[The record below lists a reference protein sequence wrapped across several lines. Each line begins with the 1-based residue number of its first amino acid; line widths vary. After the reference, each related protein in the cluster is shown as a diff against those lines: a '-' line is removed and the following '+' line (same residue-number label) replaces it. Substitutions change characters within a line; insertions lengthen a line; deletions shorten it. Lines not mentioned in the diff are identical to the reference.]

1 MKMSKMMLLGLA
13 MIMGGTA
20 FAQTE
25 EAKPEKVYEVETN
38 SFWSNWFVGVSGGI
52 QHYAGD
58 YRKLGDGSLITG
70 MGEVFVGK
78 WFTPVIG
85 LRAGAALYR
94 AKGFTPNLN
103 VGYAYQREN
112 GYCKARWG
120 NFYLHGD
127 VMINASN
134 LFCGYN
140 PKRFWNAIPFA
151 TIGGMAVVGDHSG
164 QVELAMGA
172 GLLNNFRINDK
183 WGAHLEV
190 RCVAVPDFYDGIV
203 AKKNYDLST
212 QVLVGVQ
219 YKLGKTTGWA
229 AKGATTAAAVA
240 EVQKQLAAMQDENNS
255 LKGQIS
261 TLENE
266 KAAALE
272 NVKNASAEA
281 AKNEQYNG
289 ASYTVFYNINS
300 SKLTDKEL
308 VNLEAIANKIKD
320 YPNSKFVISG
330 YADKQTGS
338 AAYNQKLSEQRAQNV
353 YDTLVNKFGVNG
365 DQLTVEGKGGVDT
378 MFYNNPRMSRAS
390 IIEVK

>member
-1 MKMSKMMLLGLA
+1 MMLLGLA

-58 YRKLGDGSLITG
+58 YRDLGNEGIVTG
-70 MGEVFVGK
+70 MGEITVGK

-85 LRAGAALYR
+85 VRGGFAMYR
-94 AKGFTPNLN
+94 AKGFTPSTKYGYFWEMGENN
-103 VGYAYQREN
+103 VR
-112 GYCKARWG
+112 KTRWG
-120 NFYLHGD
+120 NLFTHAD

-140 PKRFWNAIPFA
+140 PKRFWNAIPLA
-151 TIGGMAVVGDHSG
+151 SVGWMHVAGHHKG
-164 QVELAMGA
+164 QDDLTVGL
-172 GLLNNFRINDK
+172 GLLNTFRINDK
-183 WGAHLEV
+183 WNITAEV
-190 RCVAVPDFYDGIV
+190 RCIAVPDEYDDIV
-203 AKKNYDLST
+203 SGTGYDMST
-212 QVLVGVQ
+212 QALIGVS